1 MTETEEATNEEPH
14 KPDKPVEQVG
24 KRKNKNKNKYQE
36 ITVGPTTVG
45 QAIAEVSEVEAN
57 GYSTFHG
64 KTNITNWMNH
74 WLIKLFEV
82 AVPDL
87 DYPIA

>member
-1 MTETEEATNEEPH
+1 MYWITIIVLLKVAREEVRETEEVTNEEPH

-64 KTNITNWMNH
+64 KTNITN
-74 WLIKLFEV
+74 
-82 AVPDL
+82 
-87 DYPIA
+87 